1 MIILG
6 IETSCDETSIAVL
19 KDGKE
24 ILSNII
30 SSQVEIHAEYGGV
43 VPEIASR
50 HHVKNIASILEES
63 LKEANIT
70 LDDVDYIAVT
80 YAPGL
85 IGALLVG
92 LSFAKG
98 IAYGKKIPIIPVH
111 HLKGHIFANF
121 LEKEIKFPCIALV
134 VSGGHTNIIE
144 IDEKY
149 NFRNIGR
156 TLDDAVGESIDKVA
170 RILGLPYP
178 GGPIIDKLYYEGDEN
193 FLSLPDPKVGKYDF
207 SFSGLKTSVINYV
220 NSAKMKKIEYKNEDI
235 AASFLNKVVDILVKK
250 TIDACREY
258 NGQTII
264 MAGGVAANSLLR
276 NRMEEAG
283 KLIGVNVYYPSMKLC
298 TDNAAMIA
306 AGAYYKIK
314 SMDKERIKEVYY
326 DTIMGLN
333 GVASLSMEN
342 DLY

>member
-24 ILSNII
+24 VLSNII
-30 SSQVEIHAEYGGV
+30 SSQIEIHAEYGGV

-50 HHVKNIASILEES
+50 HHVKNISSILQES
-63 LKEANIT
+63 LNEANIT

-92 LSFAKG
+92 ISFAKG
-98 IAYGKKIPIIPVH
+98 LAYGKKIPIIPVH

-121 LEKEIKFPCIALV
+121 LEKKIEFPCIALV
-134 VSGGHTNIIE
+134 VSGGHTNIIK
-144 IDEKY
+144 IDEKF
-149 NFRNIGR
+149 NFKNIGG
-156 TLDDAVGESIDKVA
+156 TLDDAVGESVDKVA

-178 GGPIIDKLYYEGDEN
+178 GGPIIDKLYYEGNEN

-220 NSAKMKKIEYKNEDI
+220 NSARMKNIEYKDEDI
-235 AASFLNKVVDILVKK
+235 AASFLSKVVNILVKK
-250 TIDACREY
+250 TIAACKEY
-258 NGQTII
+258 NGKTII

-276 NRMEEAG
+276 SRMEESG
-283 KLIGVNVYYPSMKLC
+283 KAIGVNVYYPSMKLC

-314 SMDKERIKEVYY
+314 DMDKERIREVYY
-326 DTIMGLN
+326 DTMMELN
-333 GVASLSMEN
+333 GVATLSMEN